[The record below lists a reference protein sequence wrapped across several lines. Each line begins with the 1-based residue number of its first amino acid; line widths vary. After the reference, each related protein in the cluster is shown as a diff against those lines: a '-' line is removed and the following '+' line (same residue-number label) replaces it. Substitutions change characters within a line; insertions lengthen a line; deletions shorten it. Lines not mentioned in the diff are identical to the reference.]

1 MNKYG
6 IKSNINHEAH
16 EEHEEKAKS
25 INALNLHALHVLH
38 GYFFYI
44 RILSQSLLLRDCESI
59 IHLELKKLFTTE
71 NTKDTEKIAALIQ
84 CIKNFVLFVV
94 IS

>member
-6 IKSNINHEAH
+6 IKSTINHEVHEGH
-16 EEHEEKAKS
+16 EENARS

-44 RILSQSLLLRDCESI
+44 EYFDSLSGVGMYPAPAVRNTELVCLLYASYRKQQVVNYRL
-59 IHLELKKLFTTE
+59 
-71 NTKDTEKIAALIQ
+71 IA
-84 CIKNFVLFVV
+84 
-94 IS
+94 